1 MLPGAEM
8 LYGIARKISG
18 PVREVSVYDDLLD
31 LRGDGEDRYERAL
44 GVAKRWRI
52 DAKPSHSAS

>member
-1 MLPGAEM
+1 M

-18 PVREVSVYDDLLD
+18 PAREVSVYDDLLD

-44 GVAKRWRI
+44 GVARWRI